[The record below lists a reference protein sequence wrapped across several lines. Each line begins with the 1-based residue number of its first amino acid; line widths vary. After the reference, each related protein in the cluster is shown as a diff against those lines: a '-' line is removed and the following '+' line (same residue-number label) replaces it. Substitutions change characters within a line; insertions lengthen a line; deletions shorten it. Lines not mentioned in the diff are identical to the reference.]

1 MKSYNLAIIGA
12 GPGGYVAAIRAAKEG
27 LHVALVSGGDLGGT
41 CLNRGCIPSKTM
53 LKHAEVIEAIKGAKT
68 YGITVNDFSFSIKDM
83 VGRKT
88 KVVKTLKNGIKG
100 LMKQNK
106 VDVFDGVGSV
116 GQDKT
121 VTIESGSGSETI
133 QADHVMLANGSKPL
147 VPGLPGIDEVGYYT
161 SDTIFDIE
169 EVPSHMVIMGGG
181 VIGLEIACIF
191 NSLDTDVEIVEMAD
205 RILPTEDP
213 DASDY
218 LKRELSKNDVTFHTG
233 TKITG
238 FGKKGGKKAVEVE
251 ASDGSKHTIETD
263 SVLIAVGREPN
274 LTGIENLDVDYD
286 GKFVKVDRNLQTS
299 VAGIYAVGDL
309 IGGFQLAHAASD
321 EGVRAV
327 THMAGLKAA
336 GGSPADSTIP
346 RCVYTFPEVASV
358 GLTVTQAKEKGYRV
372 KTKRVDIAAN
382 GKAIA
387 AGETSGFMKLIA
399 DEKYGEVLGVVMVG
413 AHVTEMISQA
423 TSYMHLE
430 GTIDEIDSMVFP
442 HPTISE
448 TMGEAGSAWLE
459 KGIHYT

>member
-27 LHVALVSGGDLGGT
+27 LSVALVSGDDLGGT

-53 LKHAEVIEAIKGAKT
+53 LKHAEVIEDIKGAKT

-106 VDVFDGVGSV
+106 IEVFSGIGSV
-116 GQDKT
+116 QEDKT
-121 VTIESGSGSETI
+121 VIIASNGGTETI
-133 QADHVMLANGSKPL
+133 QADNVMLANGSKPL
-147 VPGLPGIDEVGYYT
+147 VPPLPGIDDIGYYT

-169 EVPSHMVIMGGG
+169 EVPAHMVIMGGG

-191 NSLDTDVEIVEMAD
+191 NSLDTKVEIVEMAD

-218 LKRELSKNDVTFHTG
+218 LKRELSKKGIGIQTG
-233 TKITG
+233 AKITG
-238 FGKKGGKKAVEVE
+238 FSKNGQKTTVDVET
-251 ASDGSKHTIETD
+251 SDGNKNTIETD
-263 SVLIAVGREPN
+263 SVLVAVGRQPN
-274 LTGIENLDVDYD
+274 LTGIDNLGVTFD
-286 GKFVKVDRNLQTS
+286 GKFVKVDQNLQTS
-299 VAGIYAVGDL
+299 AAGIYAIGDL
-309 IGGFQLAHAASD
+309 IGGYQFAHAASD
-321 EGVRAV
+321 EGIRAV
-327 THMAGLKAA
+327 THIAGKA
-336 GGSPADSTIP
+336 GHGSQPESTIP

-358 GLTVTQAKEKGYRV
+358 GMTEAQVKEKGYRV
-372 KTKRVDIAAN
+372 KTKKVDIAAN

-387 AGETSGFMKLIA
+387 AGETSGFMKLISE
-399 DEKYGEVLGVVMVG
+399 EKYGEVLGVVMVG

-423 TSYMHLE
+423 TAYMHLE
-430 GTIDEIDSMVFP
+430 GTAEELDSMVFP
-442 HPTISE
+442 HPTVSE
-448 TMGEAGSAWLE
+448 ALGEAGSVWLE
-459 KGIHYT
+459 KGIHYS